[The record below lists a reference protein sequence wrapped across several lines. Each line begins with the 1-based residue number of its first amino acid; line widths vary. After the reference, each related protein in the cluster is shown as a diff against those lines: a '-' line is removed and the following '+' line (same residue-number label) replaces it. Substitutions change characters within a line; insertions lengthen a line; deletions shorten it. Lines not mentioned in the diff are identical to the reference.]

1 MSAEAK
7 PLATVPELV
16 LKKRKR
22 DELWAKQRQEQLQ
35 TAKAKSKDNR
45 KVIFKR
51 AEAYV
56 KEYRQQVR
64 KRVGLIAVC
73 YHHC

>member
-1 MSAEAK
+1 
-7 PLATVPELV
+7 VPESV

-22 DELWAKQRQEQLQ
+22 DENWTKQKKETELAAK
-35 TAKAKSKDNR
+35 KKSRDER

-56 KEYRQQVR
+56 KEYRQQVGSR
-64 KRVGLIAVC
+64 ATRGC
-73 YHHC
+73 

>member
-1 MSAEAK
+1 MSSEGK

-64 KRVGLIAVC
+64 RRVGLVAV
-73 YHHC
+73 

>member
-1 MSAEAK
+1 MSLEAK

-64 KRVGLIAVC
+64 RRVGLVAV
-73 YHHC
+73 

>member
-1 MSAEAK
+1 M
-7 PLATVPELV
+7 PELV

-64 KRVGLIAVC
+64 RRVGLVAV
-73 YHHC
+73 